1 MKWRDPLQF
10 GGVSWRRTV
19 RTGCFL
25 CRHRAATS
33 TGATADIML
42 HLVLAASALA
52 LSAAGGATRSTPVP
66 PFVNLGTTT
75 AVEELLD
82 ARPGS
87 RMSGGAGRSEEQM
100 ARCSVALTL
109 RAATQEKT
117 GSLLPSSGTRFDLYK
132 GFYVVI
138 ATLFLPPS
146 E

>member
-1 MKWRDPLQF
+1 
-10 GGVSWRRTV
+10 
-19 RTGCFL
+19 
-25 CRHRAATS
+25 
-33 TGATADIML
+33 ML

-52 LSAAGGATRSTPVP
+52 LSAAGVATRSTPVA

>member
-1 MKWRDPLQF
+1 
-10 GGVSWRRTV
+10 
-19 RTGCFL
+19 
-25 CRHRAATS
+25 
-33 TGATADIML
+33 ML

-52 LSAAGGATRSTPVP
+52 LSAAGVATRSTPVA

-117 GSLLPSSGTRFDLYK
+117 GSLLPSGTRFDLYK

>member
-52 LSAAGGATRSTPVP
+52 LSAAGVATRSTPVP

-87 RMSGGAGRSEEQM
+87 RMSGGGLAARRSRWH
-100 ARCSVALTL
+100 AAALH
-109 RAATQEKT
+109 
-117 GSLLPSSGTRFDLYK
+117 
-132 GFYVVI
+132 
-138 ATLFLPPS
+138 
-146 E
+146 